1 MLRILREVGN
11 SSSVLEVDY
20 DTKTVELVKLYLNR
34 DWTIEKKENGNG

>member
-1 MLRILREVGN
+1 MLRILREIGN

-34 DWTIEKKENGNG
+34 D